1 MTHAFH
7 NLKNGINERNPGSI
21 DVIVQKIVSKNKGMT
36 LKEVVSMAGWTH
48 SMNANT
54 AGHELFMLLTA
65 NVTLQRYKLV
75 IL

>member
-7 NLKNGINERNPGSI
+7 NLKSGINERNQGSI

-54 AGHELFMLLTA
+54 AGHELLCC
-65 NVTLQRYKLV
+65 
-75 IL
+75 

>member
-1 MTHAFH
+1 MPFTI
-7 NLKNGINERNPGSI
+7 LKNGINERNQGSI

-54 AGHELFMLLTA
+54 AGHELLCC
-65 NVTLQRYKLV
+65 
-75 IL
+75 